1 MKPIVPFILLAV
13 ITLGL
18 ALSRHSQ
25 AVLAQQSQDK
35 IRNTGPVNVDKIVP
49 AFTTKETEFRQALND
64 YAFKRNAVV
73 QTIGL
78 GGQITGEYHRVSQF
92 VFDDSGNRFEKINFF
107 PQPTLT
113 DITVTQ
119 EDLEDLGGIQPFALE
134 ASKINEY
141 NYTYLGTERIDDLD
155 LYVFDVG
162 PKVMPNPKKSKDRY
176 FQGRIWVDTRDL
188 QIVKVRGKGVPEGD
202 QRFPLFE
209 TYREQID
216 GRYWFPTYTSA
227 DDNLIFPK
235 GDAVHVRMLV
245 RYTDYQ
251 RFRSKVTITEI
262 NESPEPSPSPT
273 PKKQKP

>member
-13 ITLGL
+13 ITLGMS
-18 ALSRHSQ
+18 LSRHSQ
-25 AVLAQQSQDK
+25 TVLAQQSQDK
-35 IRNTGPVNVDKIVP
+35 IRNTGPVNVDKIVR

-92 VFDDSGNRFEKINFF
+92 VFDDQGNRFEKINFF

>member
-1 MKPIVPFILLAV
+1 
-13 ITLGL
+13 
-18 ALSRHSQ
+18 
-25 AVLAQQSQDK
+25 
-35 IRNTGPVNVDKIVP
+35 
-49 AFTTKETEFRQALND
+49 
-64 YAFKRNAVV
+64 
-73 QTIGL
+73 
-78 GGQITGEYHRVSQF
+78 
-92 VFDDSGNRFEKINFF
+92 
-107 PQPTLT
+107 
-113 DITVTQ
+113 
-119 EDLEDLGGIQPFALE
+119 
-134 ASKINEY
+134 
-141 NYTYLGTERIDDLD
+141 
-155 LYVFDVG
+155 
-162 PKVMPNPKKSKDRY
+162 MPNPKKSKDRY

-251 RFRSKVTITEI
+251 RFRSKVTIREI

>member
-1 MKPIVPFILLAV
+1 GMS
-13 ITLGL
+13 
-18 ALSRHSQ
+18 LSRHSQ
-25 AVLAQQSQDK
+25 TVLAQQSQDK
-35 IRNTGPVNVDKIVP
+35 IRNTGPVNVDKIVR

-92 VFDDSGNRFEKINFF
+92 VFDDQGNRFEKINFF

-141 NYTYLGTERIDDLD
+141 NYTYLGTEHIDDLD

-251 RFRSKVTITEI
+251 RFRSKVTIMEI
-262 NESPEPSPSPT
+262 SESLELLPST
-273 PKKQKP
+273 

>member
-1 MKPIVPFILLAV
+1 VKPITSFVLLAV

-18 ALSRHSQ
+18 ALSRHPQ
-25 AVLAQQSQDK
+25 TVLAQQSQDK
-35 IRNTGPVNVDKIVP
+35 IRNTGPVNVDKIVR
-49 AFTTKETEFRQALND
+49 AFTAKETEFRQALND

-78 GGQITGEYHRVSQF
+78 GGQVTGEYHRVSQF
-92 VFDDSGNRFEKINFF
+92 VFDDQGNRFEKINFF

-141 NYTYLGTERIDDLD
+141 NYTYLGTEHIDDLD

-235 GDAVHVRMLV
+235 GNAVHVRMLV